1 MSSSTNVERKKC
13 HYFTMALKA
22 IRLRTIIKRISIL
35 SAVEIDLSKTKE
47 AIENNLEEK
56 ETERR
61 ILDEKIE
68 NKQITGEEWDLRTD
82 VVDYIIAE
90 NSIVINELET
100 KISSLESER
109 YKLQA
114 ELSNYEHADIER
126 VINAL
131 GIWNEN

>member
-1 MSSSTNVERKKC
+1 
-13 HYFTMALKA
+13 MALKA
-22 IRLRTIIKRISIL
+22 IRLRTIVKRISIL

-131 GIWNEN
+131 GIWSGN